1 MSQTLNQYLLRVGVF
16 LALVFIIVVLLYPVL
31 QEAFLSNIF
40 INLIILLA
48 LAVGIIFNIVKL
60 IDLNSDFSSLVNF
73 DINKSSQSFTNNSG
87 NLKNITEDLKP
98 IDGRFVFKSTS
109 ISRLIENTDMALSSV
124 RETSRY
130 LVGLLVFLGLLGTFW
145 GLLKTIG
152 SVGNVISGLGIDDTN
167 VAGFF
172 NSLKDG
178 LNAPLQGMSIAF
190 SSSLLGLA
198 GSLILGFI
206 DINLGCPVK
215 KVVKKGCGAALL
227 RDPAYLEKFLTIIK
241 KGIRIPLTVKMRTGW
256 NEEELTIHE
265 CVQAAYNSGC
275 EWVAIHGRT
284 RAQGYEGK
292 ADWNL
297 IAEVKANAKIP
308 VIGNGDIRNAEQA
321 RRRLAESK
329 VDAVMIGRGALRN
342 PGIFNECIGLK
353 TDISCLNIIR
363 RYQKSLKEY
372 YDTRFAL
379 IMLRKFSAWL
389 AFGNPGA
396 AKFRKSMFDCLTSAE
411 VMEKVEA
418 FFQNETPLPFNDNEK
433 FMMGGHG

>member
-1 MSQTLNQYLLRVGVF
+1 MSQTLNQYLVRVGVF

-60 IDLNSDFSSLVNF
+60 IDLNSDYSSLVNF

-87 NLKNITEDLKP
+87 NLKNIIEDLKP

-206 DINLGCPVK
+206 DINLGQAQNK
-215 KVVKKGCGAALL
+215 FSLFFEKVVNNNSAPDLLSSTSSDDVNTQALQKL
-227 RDPAYLEKFLTIIK
+227 YD
-241 KGIRIPLTVKMRTGW
+241 
-256 NEEELTIHE
+256 
-265 CVQAAYNSGC
+265 
-275 EWVAIHGRT
+275 
-284 RAQGYEGK
+284 
-292 ADWNL
+292 NL
-297 IAEVKANAKIP
+297 DSIV
-308 VIGNGDIRNAEQA
+308 
-321 RRRLAESK
+321 
-329 VDAVMIGRGALRN
+329 
-342 PGIFNECIGLK
+342 
-353 TDISCLNIIR
+353 
-363 RYQKSLKEY
+363 YSLK
-372 YDTRFAL
+372 
-379 IMLRKFSAWL
+379 K
-389 AFGNPGA
+389 
-396 AKFRKSMFDCLTSAE
+396 TSDN
-411 VMEKVEA
+411 
-418 FFQNETPLPFNDNEK
+418 QNEISKYLSELSNQIKNVNNQSAKLDEKLSNFLSSQLNTQSSILQLINKINEQGILDSSTKKIFDNLNKNIQEFNKNTK
-433 FMMGGHG
+433 K

>member
-1 MSQTLNQYLLRVGVF
+1 MPQTLNQYLLRVGVF

-60 IDLNSDFSSLVNF
+60 IGLSNDFSSLVNF
-73 DINKSSQSFTNNSG
+73 DINKSSQSFNNNSAI
-87 NLKNITEDLKP
+87 LKNIIVDLKP
-98 IDGRFVFKSTS
+98 IDGRFVFKSSS
-109 ISRLIENTDMALSSV
+109 INRLIENTDMALSSV

-206 DINLGCPVK
+206 DINLGQAQNK
-215 KVVKKGCGAALL
+215 FSLFFEKVLNKNSVPDLINSSSSDNLNTQALQKIY
-227 RDPAYLEKFLTIIK
+227 D
-241 KGIRIPLTVKMRTGW
+241 
-256 NEEELTIHE
+256 
-265 CVQAAYNSGC
+265 
-275 EWVAIHGRT
+275 
-284 RAQGYEGK
+284 
-292 ADWNL
+292 NL
-297 IAEVKANAKIP
+297 DSIV
-308 VIGNGDIRNAEQA
+308 
-321 RRRLAESK
+321 
-329 VDAVMIGRGALRN
+329 
-342 PGIFNECIGLK
+342 
-353 TDISCLNIIR
+353 
-363 RYQKSLKEY
+363 YSLK
-372 YDTRFAL
+372 
-379 IMLRKFSAWL
+379 K
-389 AFGNPGA
+389 
-396 AKFRKSMFDCLTSAE
+396 TSE
-411 VMEKVEA
+411 N
-418 FFQNETPLPFNDNEK
+418 QNEINKYLSELSNQIKNANNQSTKLDEKLSNFLSTQLNTQSSILQLINKINEQGILDSSTKKIFDDLNKSIQEFNANTK
-433 FMMGGHG
+433 K

>member
-1 MSQTLNQYLLRVGVF
+1 MSQTLNQYLVRVGVF
-16 LALVFIIVVLLYPVL
+16 LALVFIIIVLLYPVL

-206 DINLGCPVK
+206 DINLGQAQNK
-215 KVVKKGCGAALL
+215 FSLFFEKVLNNNSAPDLLSSTSSDDVNTQALQKIY
-227 RDPAYLEKFLTIIK
+227 D
-241 KGIRIPLTVKMRTGW
+241 
-256 NEEELTIHE
+256 
-265 CVQAAYNSGC
+265 
-275 EWVAIHGRT
+275 
-284 RAQGYEGK
+284 
-292 ADWNL
+292 NL
-297 IAEVKANAKIP
+297 DSIV
-308 VIGNGDIRNAEQA
+308 
-321 RRRLAESK
+321 
-329 VDAVMIGRGALRN
+329 
-342 PGIFNECIGLK
+342 
-353 TDISCLNIIR
+353 
-363 RYQKSLKEY
+363 YSLKKTSDNQNEISKY
-372 YDTRFAL
+372 LSELSNQIKNVNNQSAKLDEKLSNFLSSQLNTQSSILQL
-379 IMLRKFSAWL
+379 INKINEQGILDSSTK
-389 AFGNPGA
+389 
-396 AKFRKSMFDCLTSAE
+396 KMFDNLNKNIQE
-411 VMEKVEA
+411 
-418 FFQNETPLPFNDNEK
+418 FNKNTK
-433 FMMGGHG
+433 K

>member
-1 MSQTLNQYLLRVGVF
+1 MSQTLNQYLVRVGVF

-48 LAVGIIFNIVKL
+48 LAVGIIFNIIKL

-87 NLKNITEDLKP
+87 NLKNIIEDLKP

-109 ISRLIENTDMALSSV
+109 INRLIENTDMALSSV

-206 DINLGCPVK
+206 DINLGQAQNK
-215 KVVKKGCGAALL
+215 FSLFFEKVVNNNSVPDLLNSTSSDNVNTQALQKIY
-227 RDPAYLEKFLTIIK
+227 D
-241 KGIRIPLTVKMRTGW
+241 
-256 NEEELTIHE
+256 
-265 CVQAAYNSGC
+265 
-275 EWVAIHGRT
+275 
-284 RAQGYEGK
+284 
-292 ADWNL
+292 NL
-297 IAEVKANAKIP
+297 DSIV
-308 VIGNGDIRNAEQA
+308 
-321 RRRLAESK
+321 
-329 VDAVMIGRGALRN
+329 
-342 PGIFNECIGLK
+342 
-353 TDISCLNIIR
+353 
-363 RYQKSLKEY
+363 YSLK
-372 YDTRFAL
+372 
-379 IMLRKFSAWL
+379 K
-389 AFGNPGA
+389 
-396 AKFRKSMFDCLTSAE
+396 TSE
-411 VMEKVEA
+411 N
-418 FFQNETPLPFNDNEK
+418 QNEISKYLSELSNQIKNVNTQSAKLDEKLSNFLSSQLNTQSSILQLINKINEQGILDSSTKKIFDNLNKNIQEFNK
-433 FMMGGHG
+433 KTKK

>member
-16 LALVFIIVVLLYPVL
+16 LAFVFIIVVLLYPVL

-87 NLKNITEDLKP
+87 NLKNIIEDLKP

-109 ISRLIENTDMALSSV
+109 IGRLIENTDMALSSV

-206 DINLGCPVK
+206 DINLGQAQNK
-215 KVVKKGCGAALL
+215 FSLFFEKVVNNNSAPDLLSSTSSDDVNTQALQKIY
-227 RDPAYLEKFLTIIK
+227 D
-241 KGIRIPLTVKMRTGW
+241 
-256 NEEELTIHE
+256 
-265 CVQAAYNSGC
+265 
-275 EWVAIHGRT
+275 
-284 RAQGYEGK
+284 
-292 ADWNL
+292 NL
-297 IAEVKANAKIP
+297 DSIV
-308 VIGNGDIRNAEQA
+308 
-321 RRRLAESK
+321 
-329 VDAVMIGRGALRN
+329 
-342 PGIFNECIGLK
+342 
-353 TDISCLNIIR
+353 
-363 RYQKSLKEY
+363 YSLK
-372 YDTRFAL
+372 
-379 IMLRKFSAWL
+379 K
-389 AFGNPGA
+389 
-396 AKFRKSMFDCLTSAE
+396 TSDN
-411 VMEKVEA
+411 
-418 FFQNETPLPFNDNEK
+418 QNEISKYLSELSNQIKNVNNQSAKLDEKLSNFLSSQLNTQSSILQLINKINEQGILDSSTKKIFDNLNKNIQEFNKNTK
-433 FMMGGHG
+433 K